1 MGMGGAIGM
10 LGTGMSAMGQMQAGN
25 QAASA
30 HGYNA
35 KVALQRADATRTS
48 GALSEYQM
56 KKRHAIVM
64 GNMVAMSAKSGVSFT
79 GSPIM
84 VMKDSLANA
93 NLEVMIGRYNT
104 EVEARGYE
112 SQAKIDRR
120 MASNAKSSG
129 MMNAGATILGGVTQL
144 F

>member
-1 MGMGGAIGM
+1 MGGAIGM
-10 LGTGMSAMGQMQAGN
+10 LGTGMSAMGQMKAGN

-144 F
+144 V

>member
-1 MGMGGAIGM
+1 MGGAIGM

-79 GSPIM
+79 DSPIM

-144 F
+144 V

>member
-1 MGMGGAIGM
+1 MGMGGALGM

-144 F
+144 V